1 VASGTQPG
9 ATVVQIHTIVS
20 LILAVLTCGLA
31 MWRGDKPARWTG
43 AAFLAAWVGSL
54 IVYRRDSVSADYG
67 VLAIDVATL
76 AAFVWISIATRRI
89 WTILASAFVALIVAS
104 HIATMIDLRVTLD
117 TLWMSMALWSYGV
130 LACIAFGTWTARRE
144 RRTI

>member
-1 VASGTQPG
+1 VARRQAGALDRRRLPG
-9 ATVVQIHTIVS
+9 
-20 LILAVLTCGLA
+20 
-31 MWRGDKPARWTG
+31 
-43 AAFLAAWVGSL
+43 AWVGSL